1 MGILLL
7 DAFGGL
13 AGDMLLGGLL
23 DLGASADLL
32 RLHLSSIGLPR
43 FELVVEPATRRHLG
57 CTRVR
62 WEVEDETD
70 HRHLPDILAMITGS
84 SLPVR
89 ARAMAEEAFGRLAEA
104 EARVHRI
111 DVDAV
116 HFHEVGAADAILD
129 ICGVCLAL
137 TELEVDEILC
147 TPLPGGQGEIRCDHG
162 TMPALAPATAELLKG
177 FPVLAGA
184 GDGEQVTPTGA
195 ALLATWGRPLPRGT
209 AVTLGAAGYGAGT
222 RESSV
227 LRLAHAEL
235 AEARGQDTVAVLE
248 THLDDRTGEEL
259 AYLLERLLEAGAL
272 DAAYAPLVMKKGRP
286 GVALTCM
293 ARPEERDQVREVL
306 LRESGT
312 LGVRERLVER
322 TVLPREVREVETRF
336 GPLAVKVSGDRA
348 EPEYEPCARAARE
361 HGIPL
366 REVYEEVR
374 RAFRDS

>member
-7 DAFGGL
+7 DPFGGL

-23 DLGASADLL
+23 DLGASSDLL

-43 FELVVEPATRRHLG
+43 FELVIEPATRRHLG
-57 CTRVR
+57 CTRAR
-62 WEVEDETD
+62 WEVEDEKD
-70 HRHLPDILAMITGS
+70 HRHLPEILAMITGS

-111 DVDAV
+111 DVDEV

-147 TPLPGGQGEIRCDHG
+147 APLPGGQGEVHCDHG
-162 TMPALAPATAELLKG
+162 TMPALAPATAELLQG
-177 FPVLAGA
+177 FPVLAGT

-209 AVTLGAAGYGAGT
+209 PMTLGAAGYGAGT
-222 RESSV
+222 REASV
-227 LRLAHAEL
+227 LRLTHAEL
-235 AEARGQDTVAVLE
+235 AEARAQDTVAVLE

-286 GVALTCM
+286 GVALTCL
-293 ARPEERDQVREVL
+293 ARPEERDRVREVL
-306 LRESGT
+306 LDESGT
-312 LGVRERLVER
+312 LGVRECLSER

-336 GPLAVKVSGDRA
+336 GPLAVKVSGDRG
-348 EPEYEPCARAARE
+348 EPEYEPCARVARE

>member
-7 DAFGGL
+7 DPFGGL

-43 FELVVEPATRRHLG
+43 FELVVEPTTRRHLG
-57 CTRVR
+57 CTRAR
-62 WEVEDETD
+62 WEVQDERE
-70 HRHLPDILAMITGS
+70 HRHLPEILAMITGS
-84 SLPVR
+84 SMPVR

-137 TELEVDEILC
+137 AELEVDDILC
-147 TPLPGGQGEIRCDHG
+147 SPLPGGQGEVRCDHG
-162 TMPALAPATAELLKG
+162 AMPALAPATAELLRG
-177 FPVLAGA
+177 FPVLAGS

-209 AVTLGAAGYGAGT
+209 ALTLGAAGYGAGS
-222 RESSV
+222 RGGSV
-227 LRLAHAEL
+227 LRLTRAEL
-235 AEARGQDTVAVLE
+235 IGGHGLDRVAVLE

-259 AYLLERLLEAGAL
+259 AYLLECLMAAGAL
-272 DAAYAPLVMKKGRP
+272 DAAFAPLVMKKGRP

-293 ARPEERDQVREVL
+293 VRPEEQDRVRQVL

-312 LGVRERLVER
+312 LGVREHLVDR
-322 TVLPREVREVETRF
+322 TVLPREVREVQTRF
-336 GPLAVKVSGDRA
+336 GPLAVKVSGERA

-374 RAFRDS
+374 RAFRDG